1 MSSISGP
8 IGDATSSNDD
18 LEGAVTE
25 RQGQTESSAEMDRK
39 QTDDDGEIAAE

>member
-8 IGDATSSNDD
+8 IGDATSSNED

-25 RQGQTESSAEMDRK
+25 RQGQTETSAEMDRQ
-39 QTDDDGEIAAE
+39 QTDDDGEIAPE